1 MKIASMKIASMKIA
15 SMKIASMKIASIL
28 PAPFLLSLL
37 SGLLFVLIFSFFP
50 VLIPWVSDDGV
61 ITMSHGRNLVD
72 YGFIGI
78 NPSGG
83 RVEGYSAPL
92 QFFLY
97 TAAYAMTGVGYATY
111 SKAQT
116 YIATFLLGALLVLF
130 FLERKIL
137 AIAVVGVA
145 AVFLTSLRPF
155 LGWHFSGMDNAVTHV
170 LFWASVLIFFF
181 MTREKRINYYLSIPV
196 FLASISRTESIY
208 HIGPLLIL
216 FGAFYLVAYPGRD
229 WRGVWFSLLV
239 LGLWALFQLW
249 RYLYFGDLLPN
260 TSYAQDITVIA
271 NLRPYLALDWEHI
284 RLAIIRSKDM
294 LNFQG
299 GYTLLMTLPAL
310 LVLSRR
316 RETILLVLLL
326 GSLAMTALFNE
337 SIFGQARIE
346 RPRIITHLS
355 VFSALGTATLLYN
368 LLRYRRMRWATPAVA
383 VVGILVFLMDVGT
396 PYTPEYYFAT
406 YSDNDRKRFI
416 RFLEPELL
424 PRPTVSNP
432 DLGAMSWH
440 KQFNVIDLGL
450 IGSPM
455 MAKLPSSAWTD
466 YFLYYATPDIIA
478 IHGSWTCKYRTEILN
493 QPRFGEIYQPL
504 AIGSDSHTRAN
515 CEAEQSGIW
524 IRSDILRSSGS
535 AERQLIDLL
544 KTELS
549 VELLR
554 EELERCQSLTTR
566 LYDCVYV
573 ARTAYRFLP
582 EFRAQGEVDALDE
595 IFATSRTAPFDRYL
609 INGYRDGQ
617 AHRDAIDFI
626 VERGGGGGGGVPC
639 ADRSNRL
646 FCNQIEPHP
655 NPEMGD
661 INPGF
666 RGGQG
671 VGF

>member
-1 MKIASMKIASMKIA
+1 
-15 SMKIASMKIASIL
+15 MKIASIL

-37 SGLLFVLIFSFFP
+37 SGLLFVLIFAFFSDQK
-50 VLIPWVSDDGV
+50 PWVSDDGV

-83 RVEGYSAPL
+83 RVEGYSAPV

-111 SKAQT
+111 TKAQT

-170 LFWASVLIFFF
+170 LFLTSVLIFFF

-208 HIGPLLIL
+208 HIGPLLFL
-216 FGAFYLVAYPGRD
+216 FGAFFWWRIRD

-260 TSYAQDITVIA
+260 TSYAQGITVIA

-294 LNFQG
+294 LDFQG
-299 GYTLLMTLPAL
+299 GNTLLMALPAL
-310 LVLSRR
+310 LVLSRH
-316 RETILLVLLL
+316 RETVLLVLLL
-326 GSLAMTALFNE
+326 GSLAITALFNE

-355 VFSALGTATLLYN
+355 VISALGTAALLYN
-368 LLRYRRMRWATPAVA
+368 LLRYRRTGWATPAVA
-383 VVGILVFLMDVGT
+383 VVGVLVFLMDVGT
-396 PYTPEYYFAT
+396 PYKPIRYHADW
-406 YSDNDRKRFI
+406 SNSARRRFI
-416 RFLEPELL
+416 RFLEPAESL
-424 PRPTVSNP
+424 PRPMVSNP

-450 IGSPM
+450 IGSPL
-455 MAKLPSSAWTD
+455 MAKLPSSARTD
-466 YFLYYATPDIIA
+466 YFLYFATPDIISL
-478 IHGSWTCKYRTEILN
+478 HDSWTCRYRTEILN

-504 AIGSDSHTRAN
+504 AIGSTPYTRAN
-515 CEAEQSGIW
+515 CEAAQSGI
-524 IRSDILRSSGS
+524 
-535 AERQLIDLL
+535 
-544 KTELS
+544 
-549 VELLR
+549 
-554 EELERCQSLTTR
+554 
-566 LYDCVYV
+566 
-573 ARTAYRFLP
+573 
-582 EFRAQGEVDALDE
+582 
-595 IFATSRTAPFDRYL
+595 
-609 INGYRDGQ
+609 
-617 AHRDAIDFI
+617 
-626 VERGGGGGGGVPC
+626 
-639 ADRSNRL
+639 
-646 FCNQIEPHP
+646 
-655 NPEMGD
+655 
-661 INPGF
+661 
-666 RGGQG
+666 
-671 VGF
+671 

>member
-1 MKIASMKIASMKIA
+1 
-15 SMKIASMKIASIL
+15 MKIASIL

-37 SGLLFVLIFSFFP
+37 SGLLFILIFSFFFDQK
-50 VLIPWVSDDGV
+50 PWVSDDGV

-83 RVEGYSAPL
+83 RVEGYSAPV
-92 QFFLY
+92 QFLLY
-97 TAAYAMTGVGYATY
+97 TAAYAMTGVGYAAY
-111 SKAQT
+111 SEAQT

-130 FLERKIL
+130 FFERKIL

-145 AVFLTSLRPF
+145 AVLLIYLRPF
-155 LGWHFSGMDNAVTHV
+155 LVWHFSGMDNAVTHV
-170 LFWASVLIFFF
+170 LFLAAVLIFFF

-208 HIGPLLIL
+208 HIGPLLFL
-216 FGAFYLVAYPGRD
+216 FGAFFWWRIRD

-260 TSYAQDITVIA
+260 TSYAQGITVIA

-294 LNFQG
+294 LDFQG
-299 GYTLLMTLPAL
+299 GNTLLMALPAL

-316 RETILLVLLL
+316 RESVLLVLLL
-326 GSLAMTALFNE
+326 GSLAITALFNE
-337 SIFGQARIE
+337 LIFGQARIE
-346 RPRIITHLS
+346 RPRLITHLS
-355 VFSALGTATLLYN
+355 VISALGTAALLYN
-368 LLRYRRMRWATPAVA
+368 LLRYRRTRWATPAVA
-383 VVGILVFLMDVGT
+383 VVGVLVFLMDVGT
-396 PYTPEYYFAT
+396 PYEPIRYHANW
-406 YSDNDRKRFI
+406 SNSARRRFI
-416 RFLEPELL
+416 RFLEPAEPL
-424 PRPTVSNP
+424 PRPMVSNP

-450 IGSPM
+450 IGSPL
-455 MAKLPSSAWTD
+455 MAKLPSSARTD
-466 YFLYYATPDIIA
+466 YFLYYATPDIISL
-478 IHGSWTCKYRTEILN
+478 HDSWTCRYRTEILN

-504 AIGSDSHTRAN
+504 AIGSSPYTRAN
-515 CEAEQSGIW
+515 CEAAPSGTW

-549 VELLR
+549 VDPLR

-566 LYDCVYV
+566 LPDCVYV

-595 IFATSRTAPFDRYL
+595 IFATSRTAAFDRYL

-626 VERGGGGGGGVPC
+626 VERGTTG
-639 ADRSNRL
+639 R
-646 FCNQIEPHP
+646 
-655 NPEMGD
+655 
-661 INPGF
+661 
-666 RGGQG
+666 
-671 VGF
+671 

>member
-1 MKIASMKIASMKIA
+1 
-15 SMKIASMKIASIL
+15 MKIASIL
-28 PAPFLLSLL
+28 PDPFLLSLL
-37 SGLLFVLIFSFFP
+37 SGLLFVLIFAFFSDQK
-50 VLIPWVSDDGV
+50 PWVSDDGV

-83 RVEGYSAPL
+83 RVEGYSAPV

-97 TAAYAMTGVGYATY
+97 TAAYAMTGVGYAAY
-111 SKAQT
+111 SEAQT

-130 FLERKIL
+130 FFERKIL

-145 AVFLTSLRPF
+145 AVLLIYLRPF
-155 LGWHFSGMDNAVTHV
+155 LVWHFSGMDNAVTHV
-170 LFWASVLIFFF
+170 LFLAAVLIFFF

-208 HIGPLLIL
+208 HIGPLLFL
-216 FGAFYLVAYPGRD
+216 FGAFFWWRIRD

-260 TSYAQDITVIA
+260 TSYAQGITVIA

-294 LNFQG
+294 LDFQG
-299 GYTLLMTLPAL
+299 GNTLLMALPAL
-310 LVLSRR
+310 LVLSRH
-316 RETILLVLLL
+316 RETVLLVLLL
-326 GSLAMTALFNE
+326 GSLAITALFNE

-355 VFSALGTATLLYN
+355 VISALGTAALLYN
-368 LLRYRRMRWATPAVA
+368 LLRYRRTGWATPAVA
-383 VVGILVFLMDVGT
+383 VVGVLVFLMDVGT
-396 PYTPEYYFAT
+396 PYKPIRYHADW
-406 YSDNDRKRFI
+406 SNSARRRFI
-416 RFLEPELL
+416 RFLEPAESL
-424 PRPTVSNP
+424 PRPMVSNP

-450 IGSPM
+450 IGSPL
-455 MAKLPSSAWTD
+455 MAKLPSSARTA
-466 YFLYYATPDIIA
+466 YFLFFATPDIISL
-478 IHGSWTCKYRTEILN
+478 HDSWTCRYRTEILN

-504 AIGSDSHTRAN
+504 AIGSTPYTRAN
-515 CEAEQSGIW
+515 CEAAQSGIW

-549 VELLR
+549 VEPLR
-554 EELERCQSLTTR
+554 KELEYCQSLTTR
-566 LYDCVYV
+566 LPDCVYV

-595 IFATSRTAPFDRYL
+595 IFATSRTAAFDRYL

-617 AHRDAIDFI
+617 AHQDAIDFI
-626 VERGGGGGGGVPC
+626 EERGTTG
-639 ADRSNRL
+639 R
-646 FCNQIEPHP
+646 
-655 NPEMGD
+655 
-661 INPGF
+661 
-666 RGGQG
+666 
-671 VGF
+671 